1 VCWTLGKHRIV
12 KTKKE
17 ADRVMKVWKD
27 WHRKI
32 GWTVRGNLAYPPDD
46 NVRALRAITLHE
58 YDSET
63 RERVA

>member
-1 VCWTLGKHRIV
+1 
-12 KTKKE
+12 
-17 ADRVMKVWKD
+17 MKVWKD